1 MELTPT
7 DLNVSTWSRKPKSSW
22 VITQDNGIRVSH
34 KPTGIA
40 VKCDKHRSQHKNK
53 QVCIDAIRY
62 LLNNNGR

>member
-40 VKCDKHRSQHKNK
+40 VKCDKHRSQHPD
-53 QVCIDAIRY
+53 QRY
-62 LLNNNGR
+62 DEEALHP